1 MEPILSL
8 QNIYKAFGDRVV
20 LNHVDLV
27 IEPGEYVSIVGASG
41 AGKSTLMNIIGLLD
55 QNFTGTY
62 AFNGQPLSKRE
73 HSRFRNQHLGFI
85 FQQYNLIPSL
95 TSKENILLPCAYAS
109 GKIQEAEQTC
119 ERMLREFGLE
129 KQKDQ
134 PVNTLSGGE
143 KQRIALIRSVIMD
156 PEILLADEPT
166 GNLDE
171 KSGRR
176 VRDFLQEMNL
186 AGKTII
192 VVTHDLEFSNEA
204 ERRLKVEG
212 GELHELS

>member
-20 LNHVDLV
+20 LNHVDLA
-27 IEPGEYVSIVGASG
+27 IESGEYVSIVGASG
-41 AGKSTLMNIIGLLD
+41 AGKSTLMNILGLLD
-55 QNFTGTY
+55 QNFDGTY
-62 AFNGQPLSKRE
+62 SFNGKTLSKRE
-73 HSRFRNQHLGFI
+73 HTRFRNRHLGFI

-95 TSKENILLPCAYAS
+95 TSKENILLPCAYTTR
-109 GKIQEAEQTC
+109 KTQEAERIC
-119 ERMLREFGLE
+119 EQMLQKFGLE
-129 KQKDQ
+129 KQKNQ

-171 KSGRR
+171 NSGGR
-176 VRDFLQEMNL
+176 VRDFLKEMNH
-186 AGKTII
+186 AGKTVI
-192 VVTHDLEFSNEA
+192 VVTHDLKFAQEA
-204 ERRLKVEG
+204 GRRLKVEG
-212 GELHELS
+212 GELRELS